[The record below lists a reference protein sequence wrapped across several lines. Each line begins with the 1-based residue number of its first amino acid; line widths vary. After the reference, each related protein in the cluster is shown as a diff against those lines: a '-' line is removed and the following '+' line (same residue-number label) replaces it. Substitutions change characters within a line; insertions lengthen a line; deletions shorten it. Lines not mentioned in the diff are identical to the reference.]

1 MLQSDQNVTNSWRKH
16 WLLINVVAE
25 IPIVGS
31 FLKIESLSG
40 AFYDAGKCSA
50 ALTAAFIGAFA
61 TNIHTTNSS
70 ESKMDAASF
79 AADSVIMIMYMTAY
93 MTTGRIIYN
102 VVGSAVPMLY
112 QYVSGNCIKNNTNSN
127 DVEAQPMV
135 ERERGS
141 FPVVKTSLNNL

>member
-1 MLQSDQNVTNSWRKH
+1 MLPSQQNLTNSWRKH
-16 WLLINVVAE
+16 WLLSNVFAE

-31 FLKIESLSG
+31 FLKIDSLSG

-61 TNIHTTNSS
+61 TNINATNSS

-79 AADSVIMIMYMTAY
+79 AADSAIMITYMTAY

-102 VVGSAVPMLY
+102 VVGNSVPMLY
-112 QYVSGNCIKNNTNSN
+112 QYVSGNFIINNVSN
-127 DVEAQPMV
+127 EFDIESQPIVESK
-135 ERERGS
+135 RDSIFGLIL
-141 FPVVKTSLNNL
+141 F